1 MNGDVG
7 EHSHDK
13 GGRSIVMNLG
23 GSWGVLGGVIE
34 GCFGGSD
41 KTIVWTSNLT
51 TGPSCPSLSLTGTC
65 YNSTV
70 FVCARLDTQLLT
82 QMLLKIAAVLSLE
95 TWVVFGKHLVLASLN
110 GSKLYIAEE
119 LNSRNLGKVCKCIC
133 VVFLQHLTQARK
145 RACL

>member
-41 KTIVWTSNLT
+41 ICDK
-51 TGPSCPSLSLTGTC
+51 
-65 YNSTV
+65 
-70 FVCARLDTQLLT
+70 AQKLL
-82 QMLLKIAAVLSLE
+82 
-95 TWVVFGKHLVLASLN
+95 FGLA
-110 GSKLYIAEE
+110 I
-119 LNSRNLGKVCKCIC
+119 
-133 VVFLQHLTQARK
+133 
-145 RACL
+145 